1 MEGIIRI
8 SIFVIVGVLLGLQF
22 KTDKPQFGML
32 IGLGLALLVFGL
44 GLERISGVLTGLLE
58 LKDYLGAGAEYLGIL
73 VKVLMI
79 TYICEFTSG
88 ICRDAGY
95 SVVASQVE
103 ILGKLSVMLAGISI
117 LLAVIWQIKSLL

>member
-32 IGLGLALLVFGL
+32 IGLGLALLVFGF
-44 GLERISGVLTGLLE
+44 GLDRISGVLTGLLE

-79 TYICEFTSG
+79 TYICEFTAG

-117 LLAVIWQIKSLL
+117 LLAVIGQIKSLL